1 MAIGGSFVG
10 VQEREIAAKSLQS
23 QPHHCWK
30 HRSQPKKKKSFS
42 TSVREERK
50 KKYKREKRIPISTQ
64 KREERREKRKKKD
77 GLVNMS
83 MWEKREGKKKEGA
96 ERRENKK
103 LLFDFTTCYSTVA
116 CCKKNLIFGVW
127 CAKC

>member
-1 MAIGGSFVG
+1 M
-10 VQEREIAAKSLQS
+10 
-23 QPHHCWK
+23 
-30 HRSQPKKKKSFS
+30 
-42 TSVREERK
+42 REERK
-50 KKYKREKRIPISTQ
+50 KNIRGRREFRSQP
-64 KREERREKRKKKD
+64 RRERREEKKEKKKD